1 MSDNKPKID
10 LKARLGKKTVSAPV
24 TSSVPPPAG
33 LQRPGVAPQ
42 QPVRPSAPAGR
53 PPIGAGG
60 SVPAPPFAAQPSRA
74 PRIDPTDPYSSVS
87 ASSAP
92 VVAQRPREIRVDM
105 EEVRAANKG
114 RRGRVLFLSLV
125 TAGVGGFL
133 GFTLGGGVERGKA
146 AQAAVIGSKE
156 LLKEVEESN
165 VQIQALADTLKAART
180 KLLGKGT
187 YPQEEVTKLGAINIP
202 FKPMSLLDKGIG
214 RFKRDTMVQ
223 LIDYATG
230 VEAANDQKESLQRI
244 LGSGSLKAMI
254 EEQKKPKVRW
264 MATVNGGPGGPW
276 INLDRLP
283 EANAFLAGEK
293 WPEALEIK
301 EGEKTTKFK
310 RYTSGDPAGSEPPF
324 IPVSPESQGPSD
336 VVGSLISQLLK
347 MDEVLRG
354 NKEDPTNEKTG
365 LLERGQKLADSLKR
379 IGKDP

>member
-24 TSSVPPPAG
+24 TSSVPPPVG
-33 LQRPGVAPQ
+33 LQRPGVA
-42 QPVRPSAPAGR
+42 QPIRPSAPAAR

-60 SVPAPPFAAQPSRA
+60 SVPAPPFGAQPSRA
-74 PRIDPTDPYSSVS
+74 PRIDPNDPYSSVS

-92 VVAQRPREIRVDM
+92 AVAQRPREIRVDM

-114 RRGRVLFLSLV
+114 RRGRVLFLSVV
-125 TAGVGGFL
+125 TAAVGGFI
-133 GFTLGGGVERGKA
+133 GFTFGGGVERGKA

-165 VQIQALADTLKAART
+165 AQIQQLADTLKAART

-187 YPQEEVTKLGAINIP
+187 YPQEEVTKLGSINIP

-214 RFKRDTMVQ
+214 RFKRDTMVM

-230 VEAANDQKESLQRI
+230 VEAANDQKESLQRL

-254 EEQKKPKVRW
+254 EEQKAPKVRW
-264 MATVNGGPGGPW
+264 MAQVNGGPGGPW
-276 INLDRLP
+276 INLNRLP
-283 EANAFLAGEK
+283 EANAFPAADK

-301 EGEKTTKFK
+301 DGDKTVKFK
-310 RYTSGDPAGSEPPF
+310 RYVSGDPAGSEPPF

-336 VVGSLISQLLK
+336 VIGSLISQLLK

-354 NKEDPTNEKTG
+354 NKDDPTNEKTG

>member
-24 TSSVPPPAG
+24 TSSVPPPMG
-33 LQRPGVAPQ
+33 VQRPGAVPQ
-42 QPVRPSAPAGR
+42 AARPSAPAAR
-53 PPIGAGG
+53 PPVGGA
-60 SVPAPPFAAQPSRA
+60 SVPAPPFGQPSRA

-87 ASSAP
+87 AASAP
-92 VVAQRPREIRVDM
+92 AVAQRPREIRVDM

-125 TAGVGGFL
+125 TAGVGGFI
-133 GFTLGGGVERGKA
+133 GFTFGGGVERGKA
-146 AQAAVIGSKE
+146 ATAAVIGSKE
-156 LLKEVEESN
+156 LLKEVEASN
-165 VQIQALADTLKAART
+165 VQIQALADTLKAARQ

-187 YPQEEVTKLGAINIP
+187 YPQDEVTKLGAINIP

-214 RFKRDTMVQ
+214 RFKRDTMVM

-230 VEAANDQKESLQRI
+230 VEAANDQKESLQRL
-244 LGSGSLKAMI
+244 LGSGQLKAVI
-254 EEQKKPKVRW
+254 EEQTKPKVRW
-264 MATVNGGPGGPW
+264 MATIGGGPGGPW
-276 INLDRLP
+276 VSLDRIP
-283 EANAFLAGEK
+283 EPNVFLAGEK

-301 EGEKTTKFK
+301 EGEKVTKLK
-310 RYTSGDPAGSEPPF
+310 RYTSGDPTGSEPPF
-324 IPVSPESQGPSD
+324 IPVSPEGQGPSD

-365 LLERGQKLADSLKR
+365 LLERGQKLADALKR
-379 IGKDP
+379 IGKEG